1 MDLTA
6 DAQALLLGCS
16 HLGLSGEASPKP
28 LNLREWNSL
37 ARRLLDSS
45 LKTPGALLGLAAEE
59 LAVELDLPEHRADR
73 LATLLSRGGGLAIEL
88 ERLESLGIWVVTRAD
103 AAYPPRLRQRLKQA
117 APIILF
123 GAGERALLGQPGLA
137 VVGSRNVDEKG
148 KACARLVGN
157 ACGRE
162 GLVLYSGGAR
172 GVDTISTH
180 AALEAR
186 GTAVSAL
193 AQSLERAI
201 RTPDAR
207 ERLIG
212 GDLALVTPYSPNAGF
227 SVGLAM
233 GRNKLIYALA
243 DYALVVAADEGRG
256 GTWAGAT
263 EALRGEWVPVFVLDG
278 PDAQKGNRALLER
291 GGLPFPA
298 SLLTDDTDLRQWLD
312 SHAAPP
318 THQVVQPPLL

>member
-6 DAQALLLGCS
+6 DAQALLLVCS

-37 ARRLLDSS
+37 ARRLLDSPLGS
-45 LKTPGALLGLAAEE
+45 PGALLGLSAETLE
-59 LAVELDLPEHRADR
+59 VELDLPEHRASR

-88 ERLESLGIWVVTRAD
+88 QRLELLGIWVTTRAD
-103 AAYPPRLRQRLKQA
+103 EAYPSRLRQRLREA
-117 APIILF
+117 APTILF
-123 GAGERALLGQPGLA
+123 GAGEPALLGQPGLA
-137 VVGSRNVDEKG
+137 VVGSRNVDEQG
-148 KACARLVGN
+148 KACASLAGN

-172 GVDTISTH
+172 GVDTISTT

-186 GTAVSAL
+186 GTAVSIL

-201 RTPDAR
+201 RAPDAR
-207 ERLIG
+207 EKLMS

-227 SVGLAM
+227 TVGLAM
-233 GRNKLIYALA
+233 GRNKLIYTMA

-256 GTWAGAT
+256 GTWSGAS
-263 EALRGEWVPVFVLDG
+263 EVLRRGWVPVFVLDG
-278 PDAQKGNRALLER
+278 PDVPEGNRALIER

-298 SLLTDDTDLRQWLD
+298 SLLRDDTNLRSWLD
-312 SHAAPP
+312 SHVAPP
-318 THQVVQPPLL
+318 SEQVVQPKLL